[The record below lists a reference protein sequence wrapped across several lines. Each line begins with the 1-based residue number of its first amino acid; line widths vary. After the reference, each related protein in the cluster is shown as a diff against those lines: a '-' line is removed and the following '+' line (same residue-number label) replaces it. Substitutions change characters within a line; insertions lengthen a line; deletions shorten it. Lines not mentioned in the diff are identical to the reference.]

1 MTNTGIVV
9 SLTGVVKAIATDGS
23 ERVLNIGDRVF
34 VDEQVVSG
42 DTGTVAIEFADG
54 LVMDL
59 GRNAQS
65 ILDEGILNLDFDIES
80 KDVSPEEEV
89 QATQAALL
97 QNKDFDPTVDLEA
110 PAAGGGGTV
119 EGAGEDDGFNIIQV
133 EYAEPRITPD
143 SGFETKG
150 IGVDFTEI
158 LPELILEPQAIQ
170 GAVFAVA
177 GDSGTV
183 PVEPPSLKNCEIFT
197 LSEDFV
203 EGGPELTDGDSSK
216 WLGFRLAPSEQDT
229 VTSIT
234 IKGFP
239 ENTNL
244 SESDWLIAANAK
256 VVDQDANYQVNFV
269 SGPSQSSDNTW
280 EVTVEVIG
288 ALPGE
293 EVSFILS
300 VIPMDNVAPEVTLE
314 VEATV
319 DNSSGGFTSSEEKT
333 IAISFD
339 EDESV
344 TPPDTSIF
352 TLNEEFVEGAPE
364 LVDGDSSKWLGFR
377 VAPSEQDAV
386 TSVTIKGFPENIDLS
401 KSDWL
406 ITQDAKVVDL
416 DANYQVNFAGG
427 PTQSPDDTWEV
438 TVNVTG
444 ALAGEEVSF
453 VLSVIPME
461 NIDTSVPLIIET
473 TVDNSSGGFT
483 SSALES
489 VGISFLEQ
497 PQDVF
502 ASTSGSDFT
511 SFSVDAAVAV
521 LPINSFVSQ
530 DLDALP
536 ADIL

>member
-1 MTNTGIVV
+1 MTNTGIVI
-9 SLTGVVKAIATDGS
+9 SLTGVVKAIATDGT

-34 VDEQVVSG
+34 IDEQVVSG
-42 DTGTVAIEFADG
+42 DSGTVAIEYADG

-65 ILDEGILNLDFDIES
+65 ILDDGILNLDFDIKP

-97 QNKDFDPTVDLEA
+97 QNKNFDPTVDLEA
-110 PAAGGGGTV
+110 PAAGGGSV
-119 EGAGEDDGFNIIQV
+119 AGAGEDDGFNIIQV
-133 EYAEPRITPD
+133 EYAEPRMTPI
-143 SGFETKG
+143 SGFETNG

-158 LPELILEPQAIQ
+158 LPELILEPQRIQ
-170 GAVFAVA
+170 GAGIA
-177 GDSGTV
+177 GDSGIV

-239 ENTNL
+239 ENTNP
-244 SESDWLIAANAK
+244 SESDWLIAADAK
-256 VVDQDANYQVNFV
+256 VVDQDANYQINFV
-269 SGPSQSSDNTW
+269 SGPTQSSDNTW
-280 EVTVEVIG
+280 EVTVEVVG

-344 TPPDTSIF
+344 MPPETSVF

-406 ITQDAKVVDL
+406 FTQDAKVVDL

-438 TVNVTG
+438 TVEVMG

-453 VLSVIPME
+453 ILSVIPME
-461 NIDTSVPLIIET
+461 NIDTSVSLIIET
-473 TVDNSSGGFT
+473 TVDNGSGGFT

-497 PQDVF
+497 PQEIF

-530 DLDALP
+530 DLDTLP
-536 ADIL
+536 VDIL